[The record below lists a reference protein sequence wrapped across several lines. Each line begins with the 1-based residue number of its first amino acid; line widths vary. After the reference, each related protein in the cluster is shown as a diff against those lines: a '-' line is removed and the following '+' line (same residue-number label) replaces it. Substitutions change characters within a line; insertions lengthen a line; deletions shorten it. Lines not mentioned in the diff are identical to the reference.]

1 MSSTGAVSVEACAA
15 FANPADQTIIRGEQ
29 LDRGVRN
36 CRTRSKEHDAQLVD
50 RDREFRAGY
59 VQRGCRD
66 RRLFAVRNV
75 VRLVFE
81 GELANR
87 DQWEFKPTAPR
98 VIDAREAGDI
108 GWIVT
113 ESRWEF
119 EDGSFLP
126 VRGLTVLHRE
136 DGVWKYI
143 AGVTAP
149 AIPNELLR
157 PGSPI
162 TQAAPVSA

>member
-1 MSSTGAVSVEACAA
+1 MLGSAPEEETAGTDAINAVTSE
-15 FANPADQTIIRGEQ
+15 
-29 LDRGVRN
+29 
-36 CRTRSKEHDAQLVD
+36 
-50 RDREFRAGY
+50 
-59 VQRGCRD
+59 
-66 RRLFAVRNV
+66 
-75 VRLVFE
+75 
-81 GELANR
+81 ELANR

-119 EDGSFLP
+119 EDGGFLP
-126 VRGLTVLHRE
+126 VRGLVVLHRE
-136 DGVWKYI
+136 DGVWKFV

-149 AIPNELLR
+149 AIPNDLLR

-162 TQAAPVSA
+162 TQAAQASA

>member
-1 MSSTGAVSVEACAA
+1 MSV
-15 FANPADQTIIRGEQ
+15 NPCERAR
-29 LDRGVRN
+29 
-36 CRTRSKEHDAQLVD
+36 RS
-50 RDREFRAGY
+50 
-59 VQRGCRD
+59 
-66 RRLFAVRNV
+66 
-75 VRLVFE
+75 
-81 GELANR
+81 ELARQLLTEKTSEEIAAR
-87 DQWEFKPTAPR
+87 DHWEFKSSAPR
-98 VIDAREAGDI
+98 VIDAREAGDV
-108 GWIVT
+108 GWIVS

-136 DGVWKYI
+136 GGVWKYV

-157 PGSPI
+157 PGSPV

>member
-1 MSSTGAVSVEACAA
+1 MLLKRSAEL
-15 FANPADQTIIRGEQ
+15 EQ
-29 LDRGVRN
+29 LVQEAHAAWKRADEDWFSARL
-36 CRTRSKEHDAQLVD
+36 SSHDPVMLGSAPD
-50 RDREFRAGY
+50 EEMAGT
-59 VQRGCRD
+59 D
-66 RRLFAVRNV
+66 AINAITS
-75 VRLVFE
+75 E
-81 GELANR
+81 ELANR
-87 DQWEFKPTAPR
+87 DQWEFTPTAPR

-113 ESRWEF
+113 ESHWEF

-162 TQAAPVSA
+162 TQGVKVSS

>member
-1 MSSTGAVSVEACAA
+1 MPLQRSVEL
-15 FANPADQTIIRGEQ
+15 EQ
-29 LDRGVRN
+29 LAQEAHAAWKRGDEDWFS
-36 CRTRSKEHDAQLVD
+36 TRLSSHDPVMLGSAP
-50 RDREFRAGY
+50 EEEMAGA
-59 VQRGCRD
+59 D
-66 RRLFAVRNV
+66 AINAITS
-75 VRLVFE
+75 E
-81 GELANR
+81 ELANR
-87 DQWEFKPTAPR
+87 DHWEFKTTPPR

-108 GWIVT
+108 GWIVS

-126 VRGLTVLHRE
+126 VRGLAVLHRE

-149 AIPNELLR
+149 AVPNELLR

-162 TQAAPVSA
+162 TQAAKVSA

>member
-1 MSSTGAVSVEACAA
+1 MELQRSVEL
-15 FANPADQTIIRGEQ
+15 EQ
-29 LDRGVRN
+29 LAQEAHAAWERGDEDWFVR
-36 CRTRSKEHDAQLVD
+36 RLSSEDPVMLGSAPDEEHAGTTAINAMTSEEIAD
-50 RDREFRAGY
+50 RDHW
-59 VQRGCRD
+59 D
-66 RRLFAVRNV
+66 
-75 VRLVFE
+75 
-81 GELANR
+81 
-87 DQWEFKPTAPR
+87 FKSTAPR

-126 VRGLTVLHRE
+126 VRGLTVFHRE
-136 DGVWKYI
+136 DGMWKCV

-157 PGSPI
+157 PGSPV
-162 TQAAPVSA
+162 TQAAAASV

>member
-1 MSSTGAVSVEACAA
+1 MQPRRSAEL
-15 FANPADQTIIRGEQ
+15 EQ
-29 LDRGVRN
+29 LSHEAHAAWERGDEEWFSARL
-36 CRTRSKEHDAQLVD
+36 SPHDPVMLGSSPD
-50 RDREFRAGY
+50 EEFAGAD
-59 VQRGCRD
+59 VID
-66 RRLFAVRNV
+66 AATT
-75 VRLVFE
+75 E
-81 GELANR
+81 EIASR

-108 GWIVT
+108 GWIVS

-119 EDGSFLP
+119 EDGSFIP

-136 DGVWKYI
+136 DGTWKFI

-149 AIPNELLR
+149 AIQNELLR

-162 TQAAPVSA
+162 THVSEVSA

>member
-1 MSSTGAVSVEACAA
+1 MQLQRSAELEALAQEARAAWERGDEDWFSTRLSS
-15 FANPADQTIIRGEQ
+15 
-29 LDRGVRN
+29 
-36 CRTRSKEHDAQLVD
+36 HDPVMLGSAP
-50 RDREFRAGY
+50 EEEMAGT
-59 VQRGCRD
+59 D
-66 RRLFAVRNV
+66 AINASTS
-75 VRLVFE
+75 E
-81 GELANR
+81 ELANR
-87 DQWEFKPTAPR
+87 DQWGFKTTAQR

-108 GWIVT
+108 GWIVS

-162 TQAAPVSA
+162 TQAAQVSA

>member
-1 MSSTGAVSVEACAA
+1 MQLQRSAALEELAQEAHAAWERGDEDWFSTRLSAHDPILLGSAPDEEIAGA
-15 FANPADQTIIRGEQ
+15 
-29 LDRGVRN
+29 
-36 CRTRSKEHDAQLVD
+36 DAINAITS
-50 RDREFRAGY
+50 E
-59 VQRGCRD
+59 
-66 RRLFAVRNV
+66 
-75 VRLVFE
+75 
-81 GELANR
+81 ELANPDEYGFTR
-87 DQWEFKPTAPR
+87 TAPR

-136 DGVWKYI
+136 DGVWKLI

-162 TQAAPVSA
+162 TQATQLSA

>member
-1 MSSTGAVSVEACAA
+1 MELRRSAELEALADDARAA
-15 FANPADQTIIRGEQ
+15 WERGDE
-29 LDRGVRN
+29 GWFT
-36 CRTRSKEHDAQLVD
+36 TRLSAHDPVMLGSAPEEVT
-50 RDREFRAGY
+50 AGT
-59 VQRGCRD
+59 D
-66 RRLFAVRNV
+66 AINAMTSD
-75 VRLVFE
+75 
-81 GELANR
+81 ELANR
-87 DQWEFKPTAPR
+87 DEWEFKTTGQR

-108 GWIVT
+108 GWIVS

-136 DGVWKYI
+136 DGLWKYV

-157 PGSPI
+157 LGSPI
-162 TQAAPVSA
+162 LQPAEVPA

>member
-1 MSSTGAVSVEACAA
+1 VSISVCLSLGDEDW
-15 FANPADQTIIRGEQ
+15 F
-29 LDRGVRN
+29 
-36 CRTRSKEHDAQLVD
+36 RTRLSSHDPVMLGSAP
-50 RDREFRAGY
+50 EEEMAGT
-59 VQRGCRD
+59 D
-66 RRLFAVRNV
+66 AINATTS
-75 VRLVFE
+75 E
-81 GELANR
+81 EMANR
-87 DQWEFKPTAPR
+87 DQWESKSTAPR

-126 VRGLTVLHRE
+126 VRRLTVQHRE

-143 AGVTAP
+143 AGATAP
-149 AIPNELLR
+149 AIPNELPR

-162 TQAAPVSA
+162 TQAAQVSA